1 MLRPP
6 LQSLYD
12 RKKRT
17 ILTASML
24 AVALVI
30 PVILAL
36 GATTTF
42 SIARQKLDSYRP
54 IIYLTTGASQ
64 DAAEQLRDEISQ
76 WSTVASVT
84 KRSSADALQQLEK
97 RLGPEHVRS
106 LGLTK
111 EMLPNSLI
119 VEPKIPLAG
128 HIQLIA
134 RVAGLEARMEVDSVD
149 IPSPDALKTLR
160 LTGLATAATCFL
172 LLMLTLSALTA
183 LANFLRT
190 LEHHERHELAILEL
204 FGADDSALRRPTLL
218 RGIAVGLWSGIAA
231 TSLVSLA
238 LVIWQADLILA
249 LGQLK
254 IFSATS
260 IFIVAL
266 PLLLGPLLGLLAG
279 MFVTRRKINSRDT
292 AILRPLL
299 RWRGSR

>member
-6 LQSLYD
+6 LQCLYD
-12 RKKRT
+12 RKRRT
-17 ILTASML
+17 ILTATML

-30 PVILAL
+30 PVALAL

-42 SIARQKLDSYRP
+42 SIARQKLDNYRP
-54 IIYLTTGASQ
+54 IIYLTTDASPE
-64 DAAEQLRDEISQ
+64 AAELLRDEISK

-84 KRSSADALQQLEK
+84 QRSSADALQQLEK

-119 VEPKIPLAG
+119 LEPKIPLAG
-128 HIQLIA
+128 HIQLIS
-134 RVAGLEARMEVDSVD
+134 RVAGLEARMEVESVD
-149 IPSPDALKTLR
+149 IPSANALKTLR

-172 LLMLTLSALTA
+172 LLMLTLSALNS

-204 FGADDSALRRPTLL
+204 FGADDSVLRRPTLI
-218 RGIAVGLWSGIAA
+218 RGITIGLWSGVSA
-231 TSLVSLA
+231 TALVGLS
-238 LVIWQADLILA
+238 LVIWQTDLTLA

-260 IFIVAL
+260 FLIVAF

-279 MFVTRRKINSRDT
+279 MIVTRRKIRSSDS

>member
-17 ILTASML
+17 FLTATML
-24 AVALVI
+24 AVALII
-30 PVILAL
+30 PVVLAL
-36 GATTTF
+36 SATTTF
-42 SIARQKLDSYRP
+42 SIARQKLDNYRP
-54 IIYLTTGASQ
+54 IIYLTTDASPE
-64 DAAEQLRDEISQ
+64 AAKQLQNEISQ
-76 WSTVASVT
+76 WNSVANVIQ
-84 KRSSADALQQLEK
+84 RSPADALQQLET
-97 RLGPEHVRS
+97 RLGSEHVRD
-106 LGLTK
+106 LGLTQ

-119 VEPKIPLAG
+119 LEPKIPLAG

-149 IPSPDALKTLR
+149 IPSADALKTLR

-172 LLMLTLSALTA
+172 LLMLTLSALNA
-183 LANFLRT
+183 LASFLRS

-204 FGADDSALRRPTLL
+204 FGADDSALRRPSLI
-218 RGIAVGLWSGIAA
+218 RGITIGLWSGIAA
-231 TSLVSLA
+231 TILTALT
-238 LVIWQADLILA
+238 LVIWQTDLTLA

-260 IFIVAL
+260 FLILTAPILV
-266 PLLLGPLLGLLAG
+266 GPILGLAAG
-279 MFVTRRKINSRDT
+279 IIVTRRKPRVDNT
-292 AILRPLL
+292 AVLRSLL

>member
-12 RKKRT
+12 RKKRS
-17 ILTASML
+17 ILTATML

-30 PVILAL
+30 PVVLAL

-54 IIYLTTGASQ
+54 IIYHTTDASA
-64 DAAEQLRDEISQ
+64 DAGEQLRDEISQ
-76 WSTVASVT
+76 WPTVASVT

-119 VEPKIPLAG
+119 IEPKIPLAG
-128 HIQLIA
+128 HIQLIS

-149 IPSPDALKTLR
+149 IPSASALRTLR
-160 LTGLATAATCFL
+160 LTGIATAATCFL

-204 FGADDSALRRPTLL
+204 FGADDSALRRPTLI
-218 RGIAVGLWSGIAA
+218 RGIAIGLWSGVAA
-231 TSLVSLA
+231 TALVGLS
-238 LVIWQADLILA
+238 LVIWQADLVLA

-260 IFIVAL
+260 FLIVAL

-279 MFVTRRKINSRDT
+279 IVVTRRKTRSSKT